1 MGVGSPALEDLV
13 TAPACRLCGASLR
26 HTFADLGTSP
36 LANALLDGD
45 DLGRGE
51 VHYPLHVL
59 VCERC
64 LLVQLPVWEE
74 PERIF
79 SEYAYFSS
87 VSDSWVEHA
96 RRLVAAAVDRLG
108 LDERSLVLEL
118 ASNDGYLLQ
127 FVAERGIPA
136 VGVEPAA
143 NVAEAARAR
152 GIDTVVAFFD
162 ERLGAELRAERGPAD
177 LVVANNVLAHVP
189 AVHGFVEGIR
199 LVLAADGVAVLEF
212 PHLQRLIEELQFDTV
227 YHEHYSY
234 FSLRTAERLLTEHGL
249 VVFDVEELPTHG
261 GSLRLWVRHADG
273 DRPVAGSVAALR
285 AREEAGGLGR
295 LDTYLAFDDAV
306 RAAKRE
312 LVAFLLGVK
321 RDGLAIAAY
330 GAAAKGVTLLNTCGL
345 GRDVLDYVVDRSP
358 HKQGRFL
365 PGSRL
370 PIHAPEHVFEM
381 RPDLLLLLAWNLR
394 EEIAAQM
401 AGVRDFGCRFVVP
414 VPRVEV
420 F

>member
-1 MGVGSPALEDLV
+1 MVVGSRALEGLV
-13 TAPACRLCGASLR
+13 AAPACRLCGAPLR

-36 LANALLDGD
+36 LANALLEED

-51 VHYPLHVL
+51 VYYPLHVF

-64 LLVQLPVWEE
+64 LLVQLPVWEA

-79 SEYAYFSS
+79 SDYAYFSS
-87 VSDSWVEHA
+87 VSDSWVDHA
-96 RRLVAAAVDRLG
+96 RRLVASAVDRLG

-127 FVAERGIPA
+127 FVAERGIRA
-136 VGVEPAA
+136 LGVEPAA
-143 NVAEAARAR
+143 NVAESARAR

-162 ERLGAELRAERGPAD
+162 ERLGAELRRDRGPAD
-177 LVVANNVLAHVP
+177 LVVGNNVLAHVP

-212 PHLQRLIEELQFDTV
+212 PHLQRLVEELQFDTI

-234 FSLRTAERLLTEHGL
+234 FSLLAAERLLGEHGL
-249 VVFDVEELPTHG
+249 AVFDVEEQPTHG

-273 DRPVAGSVAALR
+273 GRPVEESVAALR
-285 AREEAGGLGR
+285 AREQAAGLDR
-295 LDTYLAFDDAV
+295 LEGYLPFDDAV
-306 RAAKRE
+306 RAAKRD
-312 LVAFLLGVK
+312 LVSFLLDAK
-321 RDGLAIAAY
+321 RDGLRIAAY
-330 GAAAKGVTLLNTCGL
+330 GAAAKGVTLLNSCGI

-358 HKQGRFL
+358 HKQGRYL

-370 PIHAPEHVFEM
+370 PIHAPERVYET

-394 EEIAAQM
+394 DEIARQM
-401 AGVRDFGCRFVVP
+401 ADAREFARFVVP